1 MNILQGLNTKQQ
13 EAVQTINGAVLIIA
27 GAGSGKTKTLTHR
40 IAYLIQESKIHP
52 LNILA
57 VTFTN
62 KAATEMRERVKT
74 LLDGKSRMPVIGT
87 FHSVC
92 SRILRSEAEQVG
104 ISKNFLI
111 YDSGDQLSL
120 IKESLKEVGAS
131 LDQFNPSSVL
141 STISSAKNGLET
153 AELFS
158 ERASGYFE
166 EMVAKAYH
174 VYQEKLQKANAL
186 DFDDLIMKTVLMLR
200 DCPTVLEKYQNIFK
214 FIMVDEYQ
222 DTNYSQ
228 YTLTN
233 LLAKKHH
240 NLCVVGDDW
249 QSIYGWRGADI
260 GNILKFE
267 EDYPQAKIILLEQ
280 NYRSS
285 QEILDAS
292 YGIISK
298 NIHRKDKRLWSD
310 KANGTKPVV
319 AKVAGSTDEG
329 LFIIGQIQ
337 QIIEDTRFEENP
349 ISFND
354 FAILYRTN
362 AQSRA
367 LEETFLSAGIS
378 YKIVGGLKFYSR
390 KEIKDILAYLRLVL
404 NPSDKIS
411 IARVINLPPR
421 GIGKVTLT
429 KFLDHMD
436 DDTKFDDINSSKEM
450 AIKTFL
456 DIMNRI
462 REKMKDCSLSELLDF
477 VITSS
482 GYGDYIQKDK
492 EREERWENIQELF
505 TVVEKF
511 KSDDCETCLKN
522 FLEEVSLLSDS
533 DEIETKNNTVNLM
546 TIHSSKGLE
555 FNTVFMAGMDEGIF
569 PHSLTMRGESKDLE
583 EERRLCYVGMTRAKE
598 RLFMIHAQLRT
609 VYGKTVFLQPSQFL
623 DEIPEKM
630 RDIV

>member
-1 MNILQGLNTKQQ
+1 MDILQGLNEKQQ
-13 EAVQTINGAVLIIA
+13 EAVQTVNGAVLIIA

-40 IAYLIQESKIHP
+40 IAYLIQENKAHP

-62 KAATEMRERVKT
+62 KAATEMRERVKNLINGT
-74 LLDGKSRMPVIGT
+74 SRMPLIGT

-92 SRILRSEAEQVG
+92 ARMLRSEAEQIG
-104 ISKNFLI
+104 INRNFLI
-111 YDSGDQLSL
+111 YDSSDQLSL
-120 IKESLKEVGAS
+120 MKESLKEVGAS

-141 STISSAKNGLET
+141 SMISSAKNGLET
-153 AELFS
+153 ADLFS
-158 ERASGYFE
+158 NRASGYFE
-166 EMVAKAYH
+166 EITAKSYH

-200 DCPTVLEKYQNIFK
+200 NFPAILEKYQNVFK
-214 FIMVDEYQ
+214 FVMVDEYQ

-228 YTLTN
+228 YSLTN
-233 LLAKKHH
+233 LLAKKHS

-267 EDYPQAKIILLEQ
+267 KDYPQAKIVLLEQ

-298 NIHRKDKRLWSD
+298 NINRKDKRLWSD
-310 KANGTKPVV
+310 KKNGAKPIV
-319 AKVAGSTDEG
+319 AQVAGSTDEG
-329 LFIIGQIQ
+329 LFIINQIQ
-337 QIIEDTRFEENP
+337 QIIEENRFEEHP
-349 ISFND
+349 LTFND
-354 FAILYRTN
+354 FAVLYRTN

-367 LEETFLSAGIS
+367 LEEVFLSAGVS

-411 IARVINLPPR
+411 IARIINVPPR
-421 GIGKVTLT
+421 GIGKITLD
-429 KFLDHMD
+429 KFLKNLDSD
-436 DDTKFDDINSSKEM
+436 KKFDGINSSKEE
-450 AIKTFL
+450 AISSFL
-456 DIMNRI
+456 DTMDKI
-462 REKMKDCSLSELLDF
+462 RAKMINSSLSELLDF
-477 VITSS
+477 TLTVS
-482 GYGDYIQKDK
+482 GYTDYIQKDK
-492 EREERWENIQELF
+492 DREERWENIQELF

-511 KSDDCETCLKN
+511 KDKDCETSLKS

-533 DEIETKNNTVNLM
+533 DEVETKNNTVNLM

-569 PHSLTMRGESKDLE
+569 PHSLTTRGEPKDLE

-598 RLFMIHAQLRT
+598 RLFLIHAQLRT
-609 VYGKTVFLQPSQFL
+609 VYGNTVFLQPSRFL
-623 DEIPEKM
+623 DDIPKDM
-630 RDIV
+630 KNTI

>member
-1 MNILQGLNTKQQ
+1 MDILQGLNEKQQ
-13 EAVQTINGAVLIIA
+13 EAVQTVNGAVLIIA

-40 IAYLIQESKIHP
+40 IAYLIQENKAHP

-62 KAATEMRERVKT
+62 KAATEMRERVKN
-74 LLDGKSRMPVIGT
+74 LINGKSRMPLIGT

-92 SRILRSEAEQVG
+92 ARMLRSEAEQIG
-104 ISKNFLI
+104 INKNFLI
-111 YDSGDQLSL
+111 YDSSDQLSL
-120 IKESLKEVGAS
+120 MKESLKEVGAS

-141 STISSAKNGLET
+141 SMISSAKNGLET
-153 AELFS
+153 ADLFS
-158 ERASGYFE
+158 NRASGYFE
-166 EMVAKAYH
+166 EITAKSYH

-200 DCPTVLEKYQNIFK
+200 NFPAILEKYQNVFK
-214 FIMVDEYQ
+214 FVMVDEYQ

-228 YTLTN
+228 YSLTN
-233 LLAKKHH
+233 LLAKKHS

-267 EDYPQAKIILLEQ
+267 KDYPQAKIVLLEQ

-298 NIHRKDKRLWSD
+298 NINRKDKRLWSD
-310 KANGTKPVV
+310 KKNGAKPIV
-319 AKVAGSTDEG
+319 AQVAGSTDEG
-329 LFIIGQIQ
+329 LFIINQIQ
-337 QIIEDTRFEENP
+337 QIIEENRFEEHP
-349 ISFND
+349 LTFND
-354 FAILYRTN
+354 FAVLYRTN

-367 LEETFLSAGIS
+367 LEEVFLSAGVS

-411 IARVINLPPR
+411 IARIINVPPR
-421 GIGKVTLT
+421 GIGKITLD
-429 KFLDHMD
+429 KFLKNLDSD
-436 DDTKFDDINSSKEM
+436 KKFDGINSSKEE
-450 AIKTFL
+450 AISSFL
-456 DIMNRI
+456 DTMDKI
-462 REKMKDCSLSELLDF
+462 RAKMINSSLSELLDF
-477 VITSS
+477 TLTVS
-482 GYGDYIQKDK
+482 GYTDYIQKDK
-492 EREERWENIQELF
+492 DREERWENIQELF

-511 KSDDCETCLKN
+511 KDKDCETSLKS

-533 DEIETKNNTVNLM
+533 DEVETKNNTVNLM

-569 PHSLTMRGESKDLE
+569 PHSLTTRGEPKDLE

-598 RLFMIHAQLRT
+598 RLFLIHAQLRT
-609 VYGKTVFLQPSQFL
+609 VYGNTVFLQPSRFL
-623 DEIPEKM
+623 DDIPKDM
-630 RDIV
+630 KNTI

>member
-1 MNILQGLNTKQQ
+1 MDILKDLNKQQQ

-40 IAYLIQESKIHP
+40 IAYLIQENKNHP
-52 LNILA
+52 FNILA

-62 KAATEMRERVKT
+62 KAAAEMKERVKV
-74 LLDGKSRMPVIGT
+74 LLNGQSRMPIIGT

-92 SRILRSEAEQVG
+92 SRILRTEAEQIG
-104 ISKNFLI
+104 INKNFLI

-131 LDQFNPSSVL
+131 IDQFHPSSVL

-153 AELFS
+153 SELFS
-158 ERASGYFE
+158 ARASGYFE
-166 EMVAKAYH
+166 EMVAKAYY
-174 VYQEKLQKANAL
+174 VYQKKLQEANAL
-186 DFDDLIMKTVLMLR
+186 DFDDLIMKAVLMLQNF
-200 DCPTVLEKYQNIFK
+200 PIILEKYQNIFK
-214 FIMVDEYQ
+214 FVMVDEYQ

-233 LLAKKHH
+233 LLAQKHK

-267 EDYPQAKIILLEQ
+267 EDYPQAKIVLLEQ

-292 YGIISK
+292 YGIISQ
-298 NIHRKDKRLWSD
+298 NINKKDKQLWSN
-310 KANGTKPVV
+310 KKNGHKPVI
-319 AKVAGSTDEG
+319 AGVAGSTDEG
-329 LFIIGQIQ
+329 LFIINQIQ
-337 QIIEDTRFEENP
+337 QIVEDTRFEENP
-349 ISFND
+349 LSLND

-378 YKIVGGLKFYSR
+378 YRIVGGLKFYSR
-390 KEIKDILAYLRLVL
+390 KEIKDLLAYLRLVL

-411 IARVINLPPR
+411 ISRVINLPPR
-421 GIGKVTLT
+421 GIGKITLDR
-429 KFLDHMD
+429 FLKNLESDR
-436 DDTKFDDINSSKEM
+436 KFDEINLSKQE
-450 AIKTFL
+450 AIQSFL
-456 DIMNRI
+456 DIMDKI
-462 REKMKDCSLSELLDF
+462 RSKIKDLSLSELLDF
-477 VITSS
+477 ILTES

-492 EREERWENIQELF
+492 DREERWENIQELF

-511 KSDDCETCLKN
+511 KNQDCETSLKN

-569 PHSLTMRGESKDLE
+569 PHSLTTRGEPKDLE

-623 DEIPEKM
+623 DAIPKEM